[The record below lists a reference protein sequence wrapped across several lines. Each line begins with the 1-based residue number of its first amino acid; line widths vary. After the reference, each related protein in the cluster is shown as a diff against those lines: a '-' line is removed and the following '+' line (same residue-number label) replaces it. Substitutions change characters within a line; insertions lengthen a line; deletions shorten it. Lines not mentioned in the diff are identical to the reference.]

1 MLDLQKY
8 LRKAEA
14 DPGFKARL
22 LQDANQAIKDEFGE
36 DLPYKLK
43 CCKKLVFEVESMDG
57 YNDEDFKGVA
67 GGSPLPGFGRQT
79 IPPGYVLF
87 NPKNFPLKS
96 TVGPNYISYK
106 DSSGKHHTYNIKE
119 IEGYKYVNTGNLND
133 EDFKGV
139 AGGGNLRKDAL
150 VDMVIPPIQF
160 WFPLMLIKGGEAAH
174 NAAYNG
180 VVKKGLRHA
189 QNKSKYLTNG
199 LGLNSTGK

>member
-1 MLDLQKY
+1 MSDLKKY
-8 LRKAEA
+8 LKKAEA

-22 LQDANQAIKDEFGE
+22 IRNANQAIKDEFGE

-57 YNDEDFKGVA
+57 SNDEDFKGVA

-133 EDFKGV
+133 EDLEGVSGGTTMDLIPLDLWAEGTEAAGYTLSTQIRKGDTGIWNYYDV
-139 AGGGNLRKDAL
+139 DDSGMRQFNTVRL
-150 VDMVIPPIQF
+150 VK
-160 WFPLMLIKGGEAAH
+160 IKGEW
-174 NAAYNG
+174 Y
-180 VVKKGLRHA
+180 A
-189 QNKSKYLTNG
+189 QVE
-199 LGLNSTGK
+199 